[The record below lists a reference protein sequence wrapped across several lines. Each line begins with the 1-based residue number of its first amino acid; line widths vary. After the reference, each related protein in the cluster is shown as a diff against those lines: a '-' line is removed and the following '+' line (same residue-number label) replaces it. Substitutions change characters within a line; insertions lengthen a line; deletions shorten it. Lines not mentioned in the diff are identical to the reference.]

1 MKIVLSKKSNSYSQ
15 VKKAAFTLRR
25 LSCWTDKMIG
35 KNDSKTVEQFVPIG
49 IVKEGANKWA

>member
-49 IVKEGANKWA
+49 IVKEGGE